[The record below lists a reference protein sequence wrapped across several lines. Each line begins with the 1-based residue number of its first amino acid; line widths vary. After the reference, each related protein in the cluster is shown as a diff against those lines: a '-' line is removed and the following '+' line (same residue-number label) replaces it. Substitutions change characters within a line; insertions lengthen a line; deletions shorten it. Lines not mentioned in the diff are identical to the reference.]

1 MSISQLRT
9 ATEALRE
16 SEARL
21 RLSVQ
26 AANIGLWDW
35 DLITNE
41 VYFSPEWKRQIGY
54 ADDELPNRFEEWQS
68 RVHPEDL
75 ELTLRKIRAFIAN
88 PQGRHEVEFRFRHKD
103 GSYRWIYTQADV
115 LRDAAGKSVRMLGC
129 HLDITEHKVA
139 EEAQLRLAAIVE
151 SSDDAIISKD
161 LDGVIISWN
170 TGAERMFGYTEA
182 EAVGR
187 PITIIIPPELRN
199 EESLILRRLRA
210 GEHIQHYETVRATKQ
225 GTRVDVSLTVSPM
238 KNSEGQVVRA
248 SKIAHDMTERKRAE
262 QSLQQTQSELAHVTR
277 ALAMGELVASI
288 AHEVNQPLTGIV
300 TTGSLAL
307 RELESETPNLRK
319 LREAIAEM
327 AQDGARASAVIA
339 RIRGLLTK
347 DATDRIELDINDVI
361 QQVTDLTREE
371 GARNRVQVQLNLAP
385 GLPKVLG
392 DRVQLQQVLIN
403 LVINAFEAMRTVT
416 ERNLDIHSARH
427 AEGVLVRVQDSGI
440 GVAPNQLARIFEPFF
455 TTKPQGIGMGLSIS
469 RSIIESH
476 GGRLW
481 TEPSSNGAIFQF
493 TLPAIDI
500 EG

>member
-1 MSISQLRT
+1 
-9 ATEALRE
+9 
-16 SEARL
+16 
-21 RLSVQ
+21 
-26 AANIGLWDW
+26 
-35 DLITNE
+35 
-41 VYFSPEWKRQIGY
+41 
-54 ADDELPNRFEEWQS
+54 
-68 RVHPEDL
+68 
-75 ELTLRKIRAFIAN
+75 
-88 PQGRHEVEFRFRHKD
+88 
-103 GSYRWIYTQADV
+103 
-115 LRDAAGKSVRMLGC
+115 
-129 HLDITEHKVA
+129 
-139 EEAQLRLAAIVE
+139 
-151 SSDDAIISKD
+151 
-161 LDGVIISWN
+161 
-170 TGAERMFGYTEA
+170 
-182 EAVGR
+182 
-187 PITIIIPPELRN
+187 LRN

>member
-1 MSISQLRT
+1 
-9 ATEALRE
+9 
-16 SEARL
+16 
-21 RLSVQ
+21 
-26 AANIGLWDW
+26 
-35 DLITNE
+35 
-41 VYFSPEWKRQIGY
+41 
-54 ADDELPNRFEEWQS
+54 
-68 RVHPEDL
+68 
-75 ELTLRKIRAFIAN
+75 
-88 PQGRHEVEFRFRHKD
+88 
-103 GSYRWIYTQADV
+103 
-115 LRDAAGKSVRMLGC
+115 
-129 HLDITEHKVA
+129 
-139 EEAQLRLAAIVE
+139 
-151 SSDDAIISKD
+151 
-161 LDGVIISWN
+161 
-170 TGAERMFGYTEA
+170 
-182 EAVGR
+182 
-187 PITIIIPPELRN
+187 
-199 EESLILRRLRA
+199 LRRLRA